1 MSDYPENKSFKGVI
15 TNKIKS
21 TSENPKAPAGNFYA
35 PEPSEYTNSAI
46 KQFTCWKKEL
56 FDAFDIGDSVIIVY
70 QESEWNGNTNRNIS
84 AMTHEGP
91 KKTQHT
97 TIDNEAITEK
107 IVDTPVEKPVVKN
120 LNDEVMEEPVIETMI
135 DESQFFPELENY
147 FIVMKGKKYKMVPTG
162 DYLVDGVW
170 KSIRS
175 QQLDVKKNISPSLSG
190 KEGINDG
197 LSPDL
202 KR

>member
-1 MSDYPENKSFKGVI
+1 
-15 TNKIKS
+15 
-21 TSENPKAPAGNFYA
+21 
-35 PEPSEYTNSAI
+35 
-46 KQFTCWKKEL
+46 
-56 FDAFDIGDSVIIVY
+56 
-70 QESEWNGNTNRNIS
+70 
-84 AMTHEGP
+84 
-91 KKTQHT
+91 
-97 TIDNEAITEK
+97 
-107 IVDTPVEKPVVKN
+107 
-120 LNDEVMEEPVIETMI
+120 
-135 DESQFFPELENY
+135 
-147 FIVMKGKKYKMVPTG
+147 MKGKKYKMVPTG